1 MGTLIFYFFVGL
13 FFYWVFKGYVR
24 YQRLLKG
31 AGQAGSK
38 TVDPEQIRRSHLGL
52 FVALMAKVAK
62 ADGKVDTLEAELI
75 GNTFTDIANA
85 FENPTEVRE
94 ELKAIFN
101 REKEQRFN
109 VDAIAQR
116 LTLATA
122 QRPQDRLSM
131 FAFLVNLAFVDG
143 NLSRNEENMLTKIAA
158 YLQIHASQVESIM
171 AQFAKAY
178 KAGPTHTS
186 LKEAYKLLGAQE
198 SESLESI
205 KKKYRALVKKYHPD
219 LMKAKGAD
227 EAYMADATRKMQEI
241 NAAYE
246 TIKATR

>member
-1 MGTLIFYFFVGL
+1 MGTLIFYLFVGL

-24 YQRLLKG
+24 YQRLLRGG
-31 AGQAGSK
+31 AQPGGK
-38 TVDPEQIRRSHLGL
+38 TIDAEQIRRSHLGL

-85 FENPTEVRE
+85 FENPQEVRE

-116 LTLATA
+116 LAFATA
-122 QRPQDRLSM
+122 QRPQDRINM

-143 NLSRNEENMLTKIAA
+143 ELSRNEESLLSKIAA
-158 YLQIHASQVESIM
+158 YLQINASQVEAIM
-171 AQFAKAY
+171 AQFARVH

-186 LKEAYKLLGAQE
+186 LKEAYRLLGAE
-198 SESLESI
+198 ENESLESI

-246 TIKATR
+246 TIKAAR

>member
-1 MGTLIFYFFVGL
+1 MGTLLFYLLVGL
-13 FFYWVFKGYVR
+13 FFYWVFKGYAR
-24 YQRLLKG
+24 YQRLMNAAKG
-31 AGQAGSK
+31 KAP
-38 TVDPEQIRRSHLGL
+38 TVDAEQIRRSHLGL

-85 FENPTEVRE
+85 FENPQLVRE

-109 VDAIAQR
+109 ADAIAQR
-116 LTLATA
+116 LAFATA
-122 QRPQDRLSM
+122 QRPQERINM

-143 NLSRNEENMLTKIAA
+143 ELSRNEESLLTKIAA
-158 YLQIHASQVESIM
+158 YLQINAAQVEAIM
-171 AQFAKAY
+171 AQFSRVH

-186 LKEAYKLLGAQE
+186 LQGAYKLLGADEHE
-198 SESLESI
+198 SMESI

-246 TIKATR
+246 TVKAAR